1 MSVNNPI
8 KVLNPEVARKIAA
21 GEVIDRPNAIIREL
35 IDNSIDSGAKNITV
49 EIIEGGIES
58 IRIVD
63 DGCGMT
69 KEDLQ
74 SCARPHATSKIATE
88 TDLLN
93 LTTMGFRGEA
103 LSSIAAVA
111 RLSIISGSYK
121 MQASITQDH
130 IITSTTP
137 INGTIVQ
144 SQGLFENFPA
154 RRQFLKRSGS
164 EALMCKST
172 FIQKAISRPDI
183 AFKFVQDGTLKINL
197 ARVESLKERF
207 LDASKYS
214 EPKDL
219 FFEVKSTQNNDFS
232 ITTIIG
238 EPSVFRTNKKDIFIY
253 VNNRRIQE
261 YSLVQAVEYGCLG
274 YFPNGTFPI
283 ACVFIQINP
292 KLVDFNIHP
301 AKKEARFFDISPIHH
316 ALSSSIKDFFLSYTN
331 TTFNQNKEEPQTSF
345 NNEFDFSS
353 LITNKPKFSEKNY
366 SSGSSYSS
374 FSNSSKNNYFK
385 DTISESSNDYRTRF
399 FSSNL
404 TQNIQAKDLA
414 LKALEINIT
423 TNSCVKYVGKCLG
436 TFLLAEKDNSL
447 YIIDQHAVHERI
459 LFDKI
464 LKNQG
469 KSQELLIPYKIHTDS
484 DVQDKNLEQISQRL
498 CNIGFNINKLNQNE
512 WEVTSVPERWNST
525 QDEFEQLIFE
535 KQVEPEN
542 IIRSI
547 AAMTAC
553 KAAIKDGYYVDDQ
566 VAENLVKMAFELEDP
581 HCPHGRPVYTS
592 ISREQ
597 LFNMVKR
604 T

>member
-183 AFKFVQDGTLKINL
+183 AFKFVQDGTLKNNL

-345 NNEFDFSS
+345 NNEFNFSS